1 MRGLPRQTPVL
12 LLGAAMALSAG
23 LILGFAWHTTFFADT
38 WEVLIERRH
47 LSLDVLL
54 KPHNEHLIA
63 IPILIN
69 WVFLHVFGMGGD
81 KPELILLVAMLC
93 TTAGLL
99 FAYVERRMGSWPALY
114 AAALVL
120 LLGPAFEV
128 LLWPF
133 EITFVGPMM
142 FGLAAILA
150 LDWPSRRGDI
160 VACIC
165 LVLGLGFS
173 SLGVPFIA
181 AGFVAVMLGP
191 RERWRR
197 RAYVWLVP
205 LVLFIAWYL
214 GWGHEAE
221 SHVNVHNLLAA
232 PAFIT
237 NQIAVAVGSLTGLG
251 TEASLN
257 VDTSWGRIALIILIG
272 AVAYWWWLRKPR
284 LDRTLWTVLAV
295 AGANWILS
303 ALNAFAGREPTTSR
317 YQYAGAVFVL
327 MIVACLLSG
336 SRPRRNWLLVGALA
350 AVLAIGPNI
359 VVLHEASKIYKRESV
374 ITRADTAALEIAKGS
389 VDPGFQLN
397 PEQAGT
403 GTLIN
408 IFAGRYF
415 EAVEEFGSPAYSA
428 SELETAPAE
437 GRRQADIVLAA
448 ALPIK
453 SENMPGVYGRAGAG
467 ENCVEAGAGTSEE
480 VELGSG
486 ATRIEVPPADEEAEL
501 ALRRFAEGEFPVPLP
516 AAPGGSTT
524 ILTIPGD
531 ASSRPWALHAS
542 AEAPVRVCR

>member
-1 MRGLPRQTPVL
+1 MERLPRQTPVL
-12 LLGAAMALSAG
+12 LLGGAMAVAAALV
-23 LILGFAWHTTFFADT
+23 IGFAWHTTFFADS

-69 WVFLHVFGMGGD
+69 WVFLHVFGMSGD
-81 KPELILLVAMLC
+81 KPELILLAAMLC
-93 TTAGLL
+93 ATAGLL
-99 FAYVERRMGSWPALY
+99 FFYVERRMGSWPALF

-120 LLGPAFEV
+120 FLGPAFEV

-150 LDWPSRRGDI
+150 LDRSSRRGDVI
-160 VACIC
+160 ACVC

-173 SLGVPFIA
+173 SLGVPFIV

-191 RERWRR
+191 RDRWWA

-205 LVLFIAWYL
+205 LVLFVIWWL

-221 SHVNVHNLLAA
+221 SHVNLHNLLAA
-232 PAFIT
+232 PVFIT

-251 TEASLN
+251 TEANLT
-257 VDTSWGRIALIILIG
+257 VDTSWGRIALIVLIA
-272 AVAYWWWLRKPR
+272 AVASWWWLRKPR
-284 LDRTLWTVLAV
+284 LDPTLWTVLAV
-295 AGANWILS
+295 AAANWILS

-327 MIVACLLSG
+327 MILACLLSG
-336 SRPRRNWLLVGALA
+336 SRPRRNWLIVGALA
-350 AVLAIGPNI
+350 SVLAIGPNI
-359 VVLHEASKIYKRESV
+359 VVLHEASKIYKHEAV
-374 ITRADTAALEIAKGS
+374 ITRADTAALEISKGS
-389 VDPGFQLN
+389 VEPGFQLN
-397 PEQAGT
+397 PEAAGT

-408 IFAGRYF
+408 IFAGKYF
-415 EAVEEFGSPAYSA
+415 EAVAEFGSPAYSQA
-428 SELETAPAE
+428 ELETAPPE

-448 ALPIK
+448 ALPLV
-453 SENMPGVYGRAGAG
+453 SENKPGVFAGAGG
-467 ENCVEAGAGTSEE
+467 ENCVEAGAGTNEE
-480 VELGSG
+480 VELRPGL
-486 ATRIEVPPADEEAEL
+486 TRIEVPSADEQAEL
-501 ALRRFAEGEFPVPLP
+501 ALRRFAESEFPVPLP
-516 AAPGGSTT
+516 PAPGDSTT
-524 ILTIPGD
+524 VLRIPKD
-531 ASSRPWALHAS
+531 ASPRPWVLHAA